1 MVSRLAWSW
10 SLKQVDPPSDIFFRE
25 WHDPAYFGLVP
36 YVLGCSEKG
45 MIEQIPHVL
54 AWSLITGIFR

>member
-10 SLKQVDPPSDIFFRE
+10 SLKEVDPQSDIFFRE
-25 WHDPAYFGLVP
+25 WHDPAYFGLVR

-45 MIEQIPHVL
+45 MIEQIPRVL